1 MEWRYIVKPIELKRR
16 RIELDVTTE
25 RMAEVLNI
33 PEYRIISYEN
43 KEYVCTHISYELVE
57 EMSWFLHCEVSDIAY
72 EWG

>member
-1 MEWRYIVKPIELKRR
+1 MEWRYIVRSKELRRR
-16 RIELDVTTE
+16 RIEMGVTAE

-33 PEYRIISYEN
+33 PEHQIISYEN
-43 KEYVCTHISYELVE
+43 RERVCTRISYELAE

>member
-1 MEWRYIVKPIELKRR
+1 MEWRYIVRSKELRRR
-16 RIELDVTTE
+16 RIEMGVTAE

-33 PEYRIISYEN
+33 PEYQIISYEN
-43 KEYVCTHISYELVE
+43 REHVCARISCELVE

>member
-1 MEWRYIVKPIELKRR
+1 MEWRYIVRSKELRRR
-16 RIELDVTTE
+16 RIEMGVTTE

>member
-1 MEWRYIVKPIELKRR
+1 MEWRYIVRSKELRRR
-16 RIELDVTTE
+16 RIEMGVTTE

-43 KEYVCTHISYELVE
+43 KEYACARISYELIE

>member
-1 MEWRYIVKPIELKRR
+1 MEWSYIVRSKELRRR
-16 RIELDVTTE
+16 RIEMGVTAE

-33 PEYRIISYEN
+33 PEHQIISYEN
-43 KEYVCTHISYELVE
+43 KERVCTRISYELAE

>member
-16 RIELDVTTE
+16 RIELGVTTE
-25 RMAEVLNI
+25 RMAKVLNI

-43 KEYVCTHISYELVE
+43 RERVCTRISYELAE
-57 EMSWFLHCEVSDIAY
+57 EMSWFLHCEVSDITY